1 MARMTQTPR
10 SDPPDSAGWDRCV
23 SPVSFWLPDQ
33 IGPQAAWLEHAPF
46 AFWLI
51 NTLRPR
57 MLVELGT
64 HGGFSYFVFCQ
75 AIQRLQ
81 LDTRCY
87 AVDTWRG
94 DEHAGFY
101 GEEVFEE
108 VRRYHDRR
116 YASFSTLVR
125 STFDDAV
132 ANFQDGTV
140 DLLHIDGRHFYED
153 VRHDFD
159 TWRPKLSERS
169 IVLFHDT
176 NVRERGFG
184 VSKLWAELRSAHR
197 HFEFLHGSGLGALGV
212 GDNLPH
218 PVDTLFRAADDTAAA
233 SQIRAVYSRLGS
245 VVSLELRTQHQGT
258 ELRQW
263 EIEAAALRK
272 DIVLR
277 TEETERVR
285 SRLTAQVADA
295 DALRAEAAT
304 LHAEIA
310 SGTLEAE
317 AERRRWQTNV
327 AALQQDL
334 VSQRDET
341 GRLRDHLTSR
351 IADADALHAEVAA
364 LRVEGAALRAESTAL
379 HAEVAS
385 GTLAVEAERRRW
397 QTDAAALQQELL
409 SQRAE
414 TERLRDH
421 LTARIA
427 DADAL
432 HAEAAVLRAEVA
444 GRRVRAEALRR
455 DRTAASAELHVMRIS
470 RSWRFTRP
478 LRGFHAAVWR
488 LFGLERGARS
498 APPDP
503 VDAEPLESPPWL
515 EGAFLDAYFRTAEL
529 RDPPLRARGATLPPP
544 TLPSEVDWPM
554 YADRAAA
561 ESVAAVV
568 RASDLFD
575 GHAYAARLGHPDTD
589 PALHYVLV
597 GEHLRLKPSDRF
609 DPTYYRERY
618 PDIAR
623 ARVNGLA
630 HYFSHGRQ
638 EGRRAVSV
646 AAGFRYDRSRIDT
659 GRDTI
664 LLIVHEASRTGA
676 PILAYNIARR
686 LRRTYNVVAVL
697 LAGGELVP
705 HFEES
710 CSAVI
715 GPLTYAD
722 WHPVEA
728 KYLVAELTASY
739 KVLLAIVNSI
749 ESRLVVPALA
759 ARLVPTVILVHEF
772 ASYTR
777 PAGAMGQA
785 LDWSTQVV
793 FSADLVA
800 DAARREHPTLTGRQI
815 HVLRQGQCDLPPG
828 RNGGPAARSVEDLA
842 PVFRPAGAENAL
854 VVLGCGTVLFR
865 KGIDLFLSC
874 AAAVAAAHPKR
885 PVRFVWVG
893 QGYDPEKDATYSSY
907 LADQIVHSG
916 LEGVVAFV
924 DEIPDLDPA
933 YALADA
939 FFVSS
944 RLDPLPNVAIEA
956 ALRGLPVVC
965 FEGGSGMAEVLGVDS
980 IARRCVVP
988 HLDAAAA
995 ARVIAEFADDEH
1007 ARTEVGDATRRLARS
1022 AFDMDNYV
1030 SRIETLGHA
1039 AVGLMRQRAHDF
1051 ETIQADSLFNEQV
1064 YVPPEHPSVTRDEA
1078 ILGFLARWTAVG
1090 LSRRAASNGLFRRPC
1105 AGFHPQIYAH
1115 ENAATYDAA
1124 AVNPLA
1130 DFIRRGKPR
1139 GPWLS
1144 DLITPAPGREG
1155 ERRRPG
1161 LRIGVHAHFYYPE
1174 LADDFLRKLASN
1186 SRACDLLLSTDSE
1199 AKAERLRA
1207 ATAGYQHG
1215 EVRIQV
1221 VPNRGRNLGPLL
1233 THFADAV
1240 ASDYDLIGHV
1250 HGKRSLLIADRAL
1263 GETWREFLWQHLL
1276 GGLHPMMDVIVDR
1289 FDADDELGLVFAA
1302 DPHLS
1307 DWDANLE
1314 LATALAKRMGIEGPL
1329 PPFFDFPN
1337 GTMFWARPEALRP
1350 VFGLGLRWEDYPEE
1364 PVPLDGT
1371 MLHAL
1376 ERLLPLAGE
1385 RAGFRFATT
1394 HVPTVTW

>member
-1 MARMTQTPR
+1 MSQTPR
-10 SDPPDSAGWDRCV
+10 DDQPDSADWHRFI
-23 SPVSFWLPDQ
+23 SPASLWLPDR
-33 IGPQAAWLEHAPF
+33 IGPQAAWLEHSPF

-51 NTLRPR
+51 DALRPR

-75 AIQRLQ
+75 AVQRLR
-81 LDTRCY
+81 LETRCY

-94 DEHAGFY
+94 DAHAGFY

-108 VRRYHDRR
+108 VRRHHDRH

-132 ANFQDGTV
+132 AGFEDGTV
-140 DLLHIDGRHFYED
+140 DLLHVDGRHFYED

-159 TWRPKLSERS
+159 TWRPKLSDRGL
-169 IVLFHDT
+169 VLFHDT
-176 NVRERGFG
+176 NDREHGFG

-197 HFEFLHGSGLGALGV
+197 HFEFLHGSGLGVLGV
-212 GDNLPH
+212 GDNFPPL
-218 PVDTLFRAADDTAAA
+218 VDALFRAADDAAAA
-233 SQIRAVYSRLGS
+233 SQLRAAYSRLGS
-245 VVSLELRTQHQGT
+245 VVSLELRTQHQAA

-263 EIEAAALRK
+263 GIEAASLRT
-272 DIVLR
+272 DIALR

-295 DALRAEAAT
+295 DALR
-304 LHAEIA
+304 
-310 SGTLEAE
+310 S
-317 AERRRWQTNV
+317 
-327 AALQQDL
+327 
-334 VSQRDET
+334 
-341 GRLRDHLTSR
+341 
-351 IADADALHAEVAA
+351 EVH
-364 LRVEGAALRAESTAL
+364 ALRAEVDAL
-379 HAEVAS
+379 RAETVTLRAEMAS
-385 GTLAVEAERRRW
+385 GTLATEAERRRW
-397 QTDAAALQQELL
+397 QTDAAALEQELRSQHAESERL
-409 SQRAE
+409 RDELSARVAEVDALRAKSTALEAEVASGTRGAAAERRQWQANAAVLQQDLVSQRAE
-414 TERLRDH
+414 AERLRDR

-432 HAEAAVLRAEVA
+432 HAETQVLRAEVA
-444 GRRVRAEALRR
+444 GRRARAEALRK
-455 DRTAASAELHVMRIS
+455 DVTATSAELHVMRDS

-478 LRGFHAAVWR
+478 LRAVRAAVWH
-488 LFGLERGARS
+488 LFGLEHAARPS
-498 APPDP
+498 SPDLA
-503 VDAEPLESPPWL
+503 DTEPLESPRL
-515 EGAFLDAYFRTAEL
+515 EGELLDAYFRTAEL
-529 RDPPLRARGATLPPP
+529 RGALLRARGAP
-544 TLPSEVDWPM
+544 LPSHTPASDADWAM

-575 GHAYAARLGHPDTD
+575 GPAYAARAGHPGID

-597 GEHLRLKPSDRF
+597 GEQLGLKPSDRF
-609 DPTYYRERY
+609 DPIYYRERY

-623 ARVNGLA
+623 ARVNALA
-630 HYFSHGRQ
+630 HYIAAGRR
-638 EGRRAVSV
+638 EGRRPVSV
-646 AAGFRYDRSRIDT
+646 AAGFRYDRSRIDA

-664 LLIVHEASRTGA
+664 VLIVHQATRTGA
-676 PILAYNIARR
+676 PILAYNIAQR

-705 HFEES
+705 HFEQA

-715 GPLTYAD
+715 GPLTYED

-728 KYLVAELTASY
+728 KYLVTEVTASCEI
-739 KVLLAIVNSI
+739 LLALVNSI

-759 ARLVPTVILVHEF
+759 ARFVPTVILVHEF

-777 PAGAMGQA
+777 PVGAMGQA

-800 DAARREHPTLTGRQI
+800 DAARREHPTLAGRPI
-815 HVLRQGQCDLPPG
+815 HVLRQGQCPPPPG
-828 RNGGPAARSVEDLA
+828 LSGGPAARSVEDLA

-854 VVLGCGTVLFR
+854 VVLGCGFVQYR
-865 KGIDLFLSC
+865 KGVDLFVSC
-874 AAAVAAAHPKR
+874 AAAAAAAAHPKR
-885 PVRFVWVG
+885 RVRFVWIG

-916 LEGVVAFV
+916 LEDVVTFV

-965 FEGGSGMAEVLGVDS
+965 FEGATGMAEVLDADP

-1022 AFDMDNYV
+1022 AFDMDDYV
-1030 SRIETLGHA
+1030 SRIERLGHA
-1039 AVGLMRQRAHDF
+1039 AVGLMRQRARDF
-1051 ETIQADSLFNEQV
+1051 ETIHADSVFDEQI
-1064 YVPPEHPSVTRDEA
+1064 YVPPGHPPVTRDEA
-1078 ILGFLARWTAVG
+1078 IIGFLARWTAVG
-1090 LSRRAASNGLFRRPC
+1090 LSRRAATNGLFRRPC

-1115 ENAATYDAA
+1115 EQADGYDAET
-1124 AVNPLA
+1124 VNPLA

-1139 GPWLS
+1139 GPWLA
-1144 DLITPAPGREG
+1144 DLITPAPGRQG
-1155 ERRRPG
+1155 EQRRRG

-1199 AKAERLRA
+1199 TKAEQLRE
-1207 ATAGYQHG
+1207 ATTGYQRG
-1215 EVRIQV
+1215 EVRIGV

-1233 THFADAV
+1233 THFADEV
-1240 ASDYDLIGHV
+1240 VRDYDLIGHV
-1250 HGKRSLLIADRAL
+1250 HAKRSRLIADRTL
-1263 GETWREFLWQHLL
+1263 GNAWREFLWQHLL

-1289 FDADDELGLVFAA
+1289 FADDHELGLVFAA

-1314 LATALAKRMGIEGPL
+1314 GATALAKRMGIEGPL

-1350 VFGLGLRWEDYPEE
+1350 VFDLRLRWEDYPEE

-1376 ERLLPLAGE
+1376 ERLLPFAGA
-1385 RAGFRFATT
+1385 RAGFRFAAT